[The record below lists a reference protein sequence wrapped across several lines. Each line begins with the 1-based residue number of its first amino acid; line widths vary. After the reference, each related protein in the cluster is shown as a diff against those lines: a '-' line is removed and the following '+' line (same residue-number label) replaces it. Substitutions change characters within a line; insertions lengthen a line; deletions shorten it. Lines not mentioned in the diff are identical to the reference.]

1 MVLLRVLG
9 LAEDETSMIRA
20 ISLMAMTAMFLSI
33 SPNLRESILGGYN
46 DAGVKMAQN
55 SPYSYIALGLGIV
68 GGLMIFLY
76 KASQPR

>member
-1 MVLLRVLG
+1 
-9 LAEDETSMIRA
+9 MIRA
-20 ISLMAMTAMFLSI
+20 ISLIAMTAMFLSI
-33 SPNLRESILGGYN
+33 SPKLRDSLLGGYN
-46 DAGVKMAQN
+46 DAGIKMAQN